1 MYVCM
6 IYIYMMNIS
15 IYIHIYICIGR
26 GLALYRQHTH
36 SAFSLFR
43 SRLYNAATLK
53 LASMGCYGPI
63 PERPTCV
70 LHTCI
75 CDVSACM
82 CCVCYVCC
90 VAVCAV
96 CACMCPSVL
105 YISELGARSRVE
117 AFLQPSSTLKADP

>member
-1 MYVCM
+1 
-6 IYIYMMNIS
+6 MMNIS

-75 CDVSACM
+75 YIYVMCLHAC
-82 CCVCYVCC
+82 V
-90 VAVCAV
+90 VCAM
-96 CACMCPSVL
+96 CAVWLCVL
-105 YISELGARSRVE
+105 CVLCVHACVYLSYISQSLAHDPGLKPFCSPAR
-117 AFLQPSSTLKADP
+117 L

>member
-1 MYVCM
+1 
-6 IYIYMMNIS
+6 MMNIS

-63 PERPTCV
+63 PELCV
-70 LHTCI
+70 LCG
-75 CDVSACM
+75 CV
-82 CCVCYVCC
+82 CCVCMHVSI
-90 VAVCAV
+90 
-96 CACMCPSVL
+96 CPIYL
-105 YISELGARSRVE
+105 RAWRTIPG
-117 AFLQPSSTLKADP
+117 

>member
-1 MYVCM
+1 M
-6 IYIYMMNIS
+6 IYIYDEHIN

-82 CCVCYVCC
+82 CCVCC

-96 CACMCPSVL
+96 CAVCVCCVCMHVSICP
-105 YISELGARSRVE
+105 ISEHAARSRVE